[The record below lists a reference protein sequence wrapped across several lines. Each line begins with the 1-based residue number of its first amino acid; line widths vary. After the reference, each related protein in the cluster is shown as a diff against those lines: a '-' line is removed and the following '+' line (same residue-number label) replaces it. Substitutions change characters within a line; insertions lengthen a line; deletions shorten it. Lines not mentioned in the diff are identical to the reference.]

1 MRPISRVSALA
12 AACCAATVLFGTG
25 PAAAAVPADGEFG
38 PACAAL
44 PQGGSPGSVQTMAG
58 QPVADAAAGNP
69 LLSTLATAV
78 KQGGLVDTLNNADGV
93 TVFAPTNEA
102 FAKIPKAELDKVLAD
117 KEQLRKVLSYHVVA
131 GRTTP
136 DQLDGSHKTL
146 EGQDLTVT
154 GSGADFTV
162 NDTAKVVCGNVQTRN
177 GTVYVIDSVLMP
189 PS

>member
-1 MRPISRVSALA
+1 MRRNSKVSALA
-12 AACCAATVLFGTG
+12 AACCAAGFILTAA

-44 PQGGSPGSVQTMAG
+44 PQGSSPGSLQTMAG
-58 QPVADAAAGNP
+58 QSVADAAAGNP
-69 LLSTLATAV
+69 LLSTLVTAV
-78 KQGGLVDTLNNADGV
+78 KQGGLVDTLNNADNV

-102 FAKIPKAELDKVLAD
+102 FAKIPKAQLDKVLAD
-117 KEQLRKVLSYHVVA
+117 KEQLRKVLTYHVVA
-131 GRTTP
+131 GRTAP

-146 EGQDLTVT
+146 EGQNLTVA

-177 GTVYVIDSVLMP
+177 GIVYVIDSVLMP